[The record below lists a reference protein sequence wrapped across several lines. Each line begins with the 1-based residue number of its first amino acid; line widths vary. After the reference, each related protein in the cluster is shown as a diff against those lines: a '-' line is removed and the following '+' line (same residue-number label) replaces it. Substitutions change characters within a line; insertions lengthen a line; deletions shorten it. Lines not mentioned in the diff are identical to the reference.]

1 MRVLL
6 ASNASYFPPRGGSTR
21 SNLVWLRHLA
31 GAGHACR
38 VVCAAPEPGTS
49 AERERS
55 DQGIASAVES
65 NLEITPVADLAR
77 SRGVLAQAIAEFRP
91 DWILVSSED
100 LAHSLLR
107 EAGSVAIDRVVY
119 LAHTPQFMPFGPES
133 WNAEARTAELL
144 RGAAGVVVIGEHM
157 AGYVREHLGVEAV
170 VIHPPIYSE
179 STGFAERDGY
189 LLAVNPCR
197 VKGIEIFLSL
207 ADRFPQLPF
216 AAVPGWGT
224 TSGDREAMARRA
236 NIQVLPNVRR
246 IEEVLEKARLLLMPS
261 LWYEGFGLIVM
272 EALLAG
278 LPVIS
283 SDSGG
288 LVEAK
293 RGTGYAVPVR
303 PIRRYRPEFD
313 ERHMP
318 VPESEQQ
325 EIGPWVAAVESLLDP
340 VQWSEESARSRAAAR
355 EFVGKLEAG
364 QFESYLLSLR
374 RVEGK
379 LSPAQRAL
387 LIERM
392 RRRLVADPTKK

>member
-31 GAGHACR
+31 GAGHNCR
-38 VVCAAPEPGTS
+38 VVCAAPEPGAG

-55 DQGIASAVES
+55 DQGISSASEGF
-65 NLEITPVADLAR
+65 LEIDPVVDLAR
-77 SRGVLAQAIAEFRP
+77 RRGVLAQAIAEFKP
-91 DWILVSSED
+91 DWILISSED

-107 EAGSVAIDRVVY
+107 EAAGVAIDRVVY

-133 WNAEARTAELL
+133 WNAEPKTAELL
-144 RGAAGVVVIGEHM
+144 RAAAGVVVIGEHM
-157 AGYVREHLGVEAV
+157 AGYVREHLGVEAA
-170 VIHPPIYSE
+170 VIHPPIYADPA
-179 STGFAERDGY
+179 GGADRDGH

-197 VKGIEIFLSL
+197 VKGIEIFLAL

-224 TSGDREAMARRA
+224 TPGDREAMSRRA
-236 NIQVLPNVRR
+236 NIRLLPNVRR
-246 IEEVLEKARLLLMPS
+246 IEEVLEKARMLLMPS

-278 LPVIS
+278 VPVIS

-293 RGTGYAVPVR
+293 RGTGYVVPVR
-303 PIRRYRPEFD
+303 PIRKYRAEFD

-318 VPESEQQ
+318 VPESETQD
-325 EIGPWVAAVESLLDP
+325 IGPWVAAVQSLLDP
-340 VQWSEESARSRAAAR
+340 VKWSEESARSLAAAR
-355 EFVGKLEAG
+355 EFVGKLGAG

-374 RVEGK
+374 MVDGK
-379 LSPAQRAL
+379 LSPAQRAM
-387 LIERM
+387 LIAKL
-392 RRRLVADPTKK
+392 RRRSKA